1 MRDGRA
7 GEEIGE
13 SGQRLRGELQTERE
27 RAGGVRRW
35 RCSEGLRERVVAYAV
50 ECAARRESHDR
61 IAGRLGLAQ
70 ETLSRW
76 MREAAANSDFRQVA
90 IVPSTGSRASEPA
103 AEPMALRVITPR
115 GFVVE
120 GLDPELLVS
129 LLRVLG

>member
-7 GEEIGE
+7 GDEIGE
-13 SGQRLRGELQTERE
+13 TGQGLRGELGTERE

-35 RCSEGLRERVVAYAV
+35 RCSKGLRERVVAYAA
-50 ECAARRESHDR
+50 ECAVRRESHDR

-76 MREAAANSDFRQVA
+76 IRESAGSNDFRQVA
-90 IVPSTGSRASEPA
+90 IVPVEHSEHIA
-103 AEPMALRVITPR
+103 AVSSLRLTTPR
-115 GFVVE
+115 GLVVE

>member
-7 GEEIGE
+7 GGEISE
-13 SGQRLRGELQTERE
+13 TGQRLRGELEAERE

-35 RCSEGLRERVVAYAV
+35 RCSGGLRERVVAYAL

-76 MREAAANSDFRQVA
+76 IRESAGSNDFRQVA
-90 IVPSTGSRASEPA
+90 IVPVEPREHISEVPS
-103 AEPMALRVITPR
+103 LRLTTPR
-115 GFVVE
+115 GLVVE
-120 GLDPELLVS
+120 GLDRELLVS

>member
-1 MRDGRA
+1 MRDGWA

-13 SGQRLRGELQTERE
+13 TGQRLRGELEAERE
-27 RAGGVRRW
+27 GAGGVRRW
-35 RCSEGLRERVVAYAV
+35 RCSRALRERVVAYAV

-76 MREAAANSDFRQVA
+76 IRESAGSNDFRQVA
-90 IVPSTGSRASEPA
+90 IVPSTGGRASEPA
-103 AEPMALRVITPR
+103 AEPAALRVITPH
-115 GFVVE
+115 GFIVE
-120 GLDPELLVS
+120 GLDLEHLAG